1 MHPLP
6 DRPALAEAAA
16 RPTAPPRGV
25 ALALLGIAVYAVC
38 FWVLC
43 DDHWWHMATGRLV
56 LATRQIPDVDPFSFT
71 FGGAPWT
78 NWEWL
83 AGVVMYAAWAVGGP
97 LGLTALRAI
106 AFGGTVLVVLWH
118 WWSRAGGRLE
128 AGRTLAAA
136 LIGSAALLAVQVR
149 VADRPHTY
157 AFLLLA
163 LAHVLATRLRDRWSP
178 LAALVLAALF
188 VFWVNFH
195 PSWILG
201 LGLCGA
207 VLGDTLLAAARRQG
221 LRAGLASSWR
231 LVLLGLV
238 LAGSVLLTPNAGRYG
253 GSVAD
258 IFQEQVSG
266 EWAPTW
272 QFLTWTQVPL
282 LTFLLVAAAGVASL
296 TRSFFL
302 SRNLP
307 RADRPAEPL
316 QQIVLAALFLL
327 ALRHVLL
334 APVFVI
340 AALPSVRLDLL
351 GWPKLGRRLQ
361 PRAETLATAALLVA
375 TLALAQH
382 VRGILGTF
390 GIGVDP
396 RENPVAQTDFLR
408 AHRLGGRIFCS
419 SKEAHGYVAFQLW
432 PAATIYIDGRV
443 PQVFPAAFLETYR
456 QTGDPALLDREI
468 RRWGIDHVVMPGGL
482 LSEVNLGIAETLRAR
497 GDFALLF
504 FDENGA
510 VWSRIYGGQRG
521 GKRPCPTCL
530 PFERL
535 DPYRLAR
542 RPPGER
548 LADTPALRAELARL
562 AEIAPH
568 SPLARGLARTARAE
582 AGLSP

>member
-1 MHPLP
+1 LHPLP
-6 DRPALAEAAA
+6 DRPALTEAA
-16 RPTAPPRGV
+16 APPRGV
-25 ALALLGIAVYAVC
+25 ALALLAIAAYAVC

-97 LGLTALRAI
+97 VGLTALRAVT
-106 AFGGTVLVVLWH
+106 FGGTVLAVLWH
-118 WWSRAGGRLE
+118 WWGRSGRRLE

-136 LIGSAALLAVQVR
+136 LVGSAALLAVQVR

-163 LAHVLATRLRDRWSP
+163 LAHALATRLRDRWSP
-178 LAALVLAALF
+178 LAALVLVALF
-188 VFWVNFH
+188 VIWVNFH

-207 VLGDTLLAAARRQG
+207 VLGDSLLAEMRRQG
-221 LRAGLASSWR
+221 LRALTRGWR
-231 LVLLGLV
+231 LVLLGLA
-238 LAGSVLLTPNAGRYG
+238 LACAALFTPNAGRYG

-272 QFLTWTQVPL
+272 RFLTWTQVPL
-282 LTFLLVAAAGVASL
+282 LTFLLVAAAWVASL

-302 SRNLP
+302 SRSL
-307 RADRPAEPL
+307 RRGERPAAEPL
-316 QQIVLAALFLL
+316 QQLVLAALLLL
-327 ALRHVLL
+327 AFRHVLL

-351 GWPKLGRRLQ
+351 GWQRLGRRLQ
-361 PRAETLATAALLVA
+361 ARAETLATAALLIA

-396 RENPVAQTDFLR
+396 RENPVAQTEFLR
-408 AHRLGGRIFCS
+408 AHRLGGRVFCS

-432 PAATIYIDGRV
+432 PAATVYIDGRV

-456 QTGDPALLDREI
+456 QTGDPAVLDGEI

-482 LSEVNLGIAETLRAR
+482 LSEVNLGIAEALRAR

-510 VWSRIYGGQRG
+510 VWSRIYGGQG
-521 GKRPCPTCL
+521 GKRPCPACL

-535 DPYRLAR
+535 DPFRLAR

-548 LADTPALRAELARL
+548 LADSPALRAELARL

-568 SPLARGLARTARAE
+568 SPLARDLARTARAE
-582 AGLSP
+582 AGIESGTPP

>member
-6 DRPALAEAAA
+6 DSA

-25 ALALLGIAVYAVC
+25 ALALLAIAVYAVC

-97 LGLTALRAI
+97 LGLTALRAVT
-106 AFGGTVLVVLWH
+106 FGGTVLAVLWH
-118 WWSRAGGRLE
+118 WWSRPGRQLE

-136 LIGSAALLAVQVR
+136 LVGSAALLAVQVR

-163 LAHVLATRLRDRWSP
+163 LAHFLATRLRDRWSP
-178 LAALVLAALF
+178 LAALVLAASF

-207 VLGDTLLAAARRQG
+207 VLGDGLLAAVRQQG
-221 LRAGLASSWR
+221 LRALTRGWR
-231 LVLLGLV
+231 LVLLGLA
-238 LAGSVLLTPNAGRYG
+238 LAGSALLTPNAGLYG

-282 LTFLLVAAAGVASL
+282 LTFLLVAAAWVASL
-296 TRSFFL
+296 ARSFFL
-302 SRNLP
+302 SRSLP
-307 RADRPAEPL
+307 HDGSLRRGDRPAAEPV
-316 QQIVLAALFLL
+316 QQLVLAALLLL
-327 ALRHVLL
+327 AFRHVLL

-340 AALPSVRLDLL
+340 AALPSLRLDLL
-351 GWPKLGRRLQ
+351 GWPRLGRRLQ
-361 PRAETLATAALLVA
+361 PRVETLATAALLIA

-408 AHRLGGRIFCS
+408 AHRLGGRIFCT

-432 PAATIYIDGRV
+432 PVATVYIDGRV

-468 RRWGIDHVVMPGGL
+468 RRWG
-482 LSEVNLGIAETLRAR
+482 
-497 GDFALLF
+497 
-504 FDENGA
+504 
-510 VWSRIYGGQRG
+510 
-521 GKRPCPTCL
+521 
-530 PFERL
+530 
-535 DPYRLAR
+535 
-542 RPPGER
+542 
-548 LADTPALRAELARL
+548 
-562 AEIAPH
+562 
-568 SPLARGLARTARAE
+568 
-582 AGLSP
+582 